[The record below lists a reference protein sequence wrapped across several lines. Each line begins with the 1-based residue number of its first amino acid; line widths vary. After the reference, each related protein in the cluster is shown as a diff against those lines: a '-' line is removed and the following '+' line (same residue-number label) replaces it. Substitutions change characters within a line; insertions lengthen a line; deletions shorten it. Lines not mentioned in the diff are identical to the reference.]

1 VSVQVACDLVP
12 EETAVMRRN
21 AMQGVCD
28 AMLPVHGAREEANEV
43 AERVWC
49 MRGKQEIRS

>member
-1 VSVQVACDLVP
+1 LVP

-28 AMLPVHGAREEANEV
+28 AMLPVHGARDEANEV

-49 MRGKQEIRS
+49 MGGKQEIRN